1 MGLFPHIVRSLEFWF
16 TSWLPMYEADI
27 EVKVSM
33 VIWFICSELFSQ
45 TNKQTKQNIT
55 RLTGHLIPN
64 TNAFT
69 RPGKWW
75 WKQRHK
81 RYKQMAGEKWLKS
94 WKTAQ
99 WLRCP
104 CKGLEFI
111 PSSHIRWLQ
120 LSVPPATGDSMPP
133 SGLWGN
139 AHPCE
144 LLKLEWGNP
153 VIVIHC
159 EACHSSGKAKTN
171 VKT

>member
-1 MGLFPHIVRSLEFWF
+1 MGVLVYFLTAHVWSWYWGQGINGYLIYLFWIVL
-16 TSWLPMYEADI
+16 
-27 EVKVSM
+27 
-33 VIWFICSELFSQ
+33 

-55 RLTGHLIPN
+55 RLTGPLMLN

-75 WKQRHK
+75 WKQQHK
-81 RYKQMAGEKWLKS
+81 RYKQMAEEKWLKS
-94 WKTAQ
+94 QKMAQ
-99 WLRCP
+99 WLRCA

-120 LSVPPATGDSMPP
+120 LSVPPATGESMPP

-139 AHPCE
+139 VHPCE
-144 LLKLEWGNP
+144 LLKLKFGNP

-171 VKT
+171 LKM

>member
-1 MGLFPHIVRSLEFWF
+1 MGVLVYFLTAHVWSWYWGQGINGYLIYLFWIVL
-16 TSWLPMYEADI
+16 
-27 EVKVSM
+27 
-33 VIWFICSELFSQ
+33 

-55 RLTGHLIPN
+55 RLTGPLMLN

-75 WKQRHK
+75 WKQQHK
-81 RYKQMAGEKWLKS
+81 RYKQMAGEKCLKI
-94 WKTAQ
+94 WKMAQ
-99 WLRCP
+99 WLRCS

-111 PSSHIRWLQ
+111 PSSHIRCLQ
-120 LSVPPATGDSMPP
+120 LPVPPATGESMPA

-144 LLKLEWGNP
+144 LLKLKFGNP

>member
-1 MGLFPHIVRSLEFWF
+1 MHLWGYSLILLDHGSSGLLPDCPCMKLILRSRYQ
-16 TSWLPMYEADI
+16 WLFDLS
-27 EVKVSM
+27 VLN
-33 VIWFICSELFSQ
+33 CSH
-45 TNKQTKQNIT
+45 KQTKQNIT
-55 RLTGHLIPN
+55 RLTGPLMLN

-75 WKQRHK
+75 WKQQHM
-81 RYKQMAGEKWLKS
+81 RYKQMAEEKWLKI
-94 WKTAQ
+94 WKMAQ
-99 WLRCP
+99 WLRCS

-120 LSVPPATGDSMPP
+120 LPVPPATGESMPP

-144 LLKLEWGNP
+144 LLKLKFGNP